1 MISLTGGRLD
11 KGISGFLHPVLF
23 TEIASQAVRKRAF
36 PGKRTGN
43 GKTVIQVAVRIADL
57 AEIGFDPLLIGQARI
72 DLDAADVHQFFR
84 IRRLHVASQPPH
96 PTSWHSGYRPHAG
109 CQLR

>member
-1 MISLTGGRLD
+1 MVSLTGGRQD

-23 TEIASQAVRKRAF
+23 TEVASQAVLKRAF

-43 GKTVIQVAVRIADL
+43 GKTVFQVAVGIADL

-72 DLDAADVHQFFR
+72 DLDDADVHQFFR
-84 IRRLHVASQPPH
+84 IRRLHVVSHPPH
-96 PTSWHSGYRPHAG
+96 PTSWRCGYRPHAG

>member
-23 TEIASQAVRKRAF
+23 TDVASQAVLKRAF

-43 GKTVIQVAVRIADL
+43 SKTVIQVSVGITDL
-57 AEIGFDPLLIGQARI
+57 AEIGFDSFLIGQARI
-72 DLDAADVHQFFR
+72 DLDATGVHQFFS
-84 IRRLHVASQPPH
+84 IRRLHVVSHPPH
-96 PTSWHSGYRPHAG
+96 PTSWHSGYRPRAG
-109 CQLR
+109 CQPH